1 MRIFMRVRYRGIWVL
16 DLLFLLAFAVLV
28 MLSYSSFAAGAAGNG
43 TGFLMV
49 ALFLAVADATHY
61 FHGLWITPKK
71 VITFSPEGL
80 FQISYEEVSK
90 ITVTFEP
97 SAISAVIRCRGK
109 EHKVEWI
116 YVWLS
121 GGSIATPIHCWA
133 KVNDRIIQKATA
145 QLSQCP
151 KVVIRNEFHRE
162 DTSKKSIRK

>member
-1 MRIFMRVRYRGIWVL
+1 MRVRYRGIWVL

-28 MLSYSSFAAGAAGNG
+28 MLSYSSFAAGATGNG
-43 TGFLMV
+43 IGFLV
-49 ALFLAVADATHY
+49 IALSLAIADATHY

-71 VITFSPEGL
+71 VITFSPDGL

-97 SAISAVIRCRGK
+97 SAISAVIRSRGK

-116 YVWLS
+116 YLWLS
-121 GGSIATPIHCWA
+121 GGSIAMPIHCWA
-133 KVNDRIIQKATA
+133 KVNARIIQNAMT